1 MIDSQDTPEKTRY
14 PPASA
19 SALPRLTKYRIA
31 SGQAQVQTAPM
42 AVAITN
48 QHTIDSRHG
57 YAMLI
62 MMAGSIAISF
72 GGLVQRNIEIADA
85 WQTIFY
91 RSLGMLIGMVFIIAV
106 QYRGRVLSTVT
117 GVGQLGLLGGAL
129 LSVAGITFIQA
140 LTHTTIA
147 NALFILGAIPFFAA
161 LFARLLLGEKL
172 RRTTMFTM
180 LGAAA
185 GLGIMVVQGINAG
198 SGFGNAMA
206 LVTAVS
212 FALYAIIVR
221 YKRQTEMLPVMLISS
236 AIVIPVTLLVKS
248 GDMAVPL
255 RDILLCLFWGG
266 CLSGFVNWAFI
277 VASRH
282 LAAAEVTL
290 IMLLEFALGPL
301 WVWMFIGE
309 TPTLSTVLG
318 GCLIIL
324 AVALRAIFELINKP
338 RPEQTPSTPV

>member
-1 MIDSQDTPEKTRY
+1 V
-14 PPASA
+14 
-19 SALPRLTKYRIA
+19 SALTGYSNNRIA
-31 SGQAQVQTAPM
+31 SDLHRVQTAPM
-42 AVAITN
+42 AIATTHQN
-48 QHTIDSRHG
+48 AIDSRHG

-72 GGLVQRNIEIADA
+72 GGLVQRNIEAADA

-91 RSLGMLIGMVFIIAV
+91 RSLGMLIAMAFIVAV
-106 QYRGRVLSTVT
+106 KYRGRVLGTVT
-117 GVGQLGLLGGAL
+117 GVGSMGLLAGAL
-129 LSVAGITFIQA
+129 LSVAGITFVQA

-161 LFARLLLGEKL
+161 LFARLLLGEQL
-172 RRTTMFTM
+172 RRTTMYTM
-180 LGAAA
+180 IAAA
-185 GLGIMVVQGINAG
+185 TGLGIMVVQGINVG

-236 AIVIPVTLLVKS
+236 VIVITITLLVKS
-248 GDMAVPL
+248 GDMAIPL

-309 TPTLSTVLG
+309 TPGLWTVLG

-338 RPEQTPSTPV
+338 RPEQTPTTPV